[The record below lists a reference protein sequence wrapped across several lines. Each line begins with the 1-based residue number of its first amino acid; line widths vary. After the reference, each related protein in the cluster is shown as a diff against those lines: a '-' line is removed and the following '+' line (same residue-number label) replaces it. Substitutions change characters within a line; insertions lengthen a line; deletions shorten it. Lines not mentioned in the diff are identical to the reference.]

1 MKTYDLLE
9 SGETR
14 RLGDK
19 SEYFYNLQVNTE
31 GSIAEIT
38 GAIKEVLDKEGISA
52 KEAVADPRKL
62 EKYEHIRRQVGLTAS
77 RKQEDVLLFIE
88 EILKTIKA

>member
-9 SGETR
+9 NDSR

-19 SEYFYNLQVNTE
+19 SEYFYNLQLNTD

-38 GAIKEVLDKEGISA
+38 SSIKEVLDREGISA
-52 KEAVADPRKL
+52 KETVADPRKF

-77 RKQEDVLLFIE
+77 QKQEDVLLFIE
-88 EILKTIKA
+88 EILKTIEG